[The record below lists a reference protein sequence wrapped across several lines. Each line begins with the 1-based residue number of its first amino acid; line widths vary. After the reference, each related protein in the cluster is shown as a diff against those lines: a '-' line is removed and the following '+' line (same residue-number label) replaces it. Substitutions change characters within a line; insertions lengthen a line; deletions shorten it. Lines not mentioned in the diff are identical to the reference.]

1 MFFAKNMNKN
11 IQVKTVKT
19 AKTTGNLIGN
29 KIADKSIKV
38 SIISPQNNLGMIYI
52 SRKET
57 NK

>member
-1 MFFAKNMNKN
+1 MNKN